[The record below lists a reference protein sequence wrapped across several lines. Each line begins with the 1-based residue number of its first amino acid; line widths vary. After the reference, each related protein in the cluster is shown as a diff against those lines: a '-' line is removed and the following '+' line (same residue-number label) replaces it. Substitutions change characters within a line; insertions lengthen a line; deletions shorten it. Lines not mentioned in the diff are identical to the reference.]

1 MPRLLHV
8 PAITMLR
15 TVSIVVTGVL
25 LLVSTSAFAA
35 SCSTRSGATRATLIE
50 LYTSEG
56 CSSCPPADRWLSG
69 FASKTGRQA
78 AQVIPLAFHVD
89 YWDSLGWRDR
99 FASPKFTARQDE
111 RVGNNRGSFAYTP
124 QILVNGRDSMAWRQ
138 ARAPGELI
146 PGATFAP
153 GADLVLQ
160 LDTQSDGKI
169 SVNLETKLL
178 QASDAGHAVAYLAL
192 FENGL
197 SSNVRAG
204 ENAGHQLRHDFVV
217 RDWIGPLPVGRV
229 GNTDRETIHR
239 VFTPSDVVIDHAGVA
254 AIVELADGMR
264 LLQAIAQPVCRA
276 ADPS

>member
-8 PAITMLR
+8 AAIKLLR
-15 TVSIVVTGVL
+15 TAAIVTGVL
-25 LLVSTSAFAA
+25 LLVNTSAFAA
-35 SCSTRSGATRATLIE
+35 SCSAHSGATRATLIE

-69 FASKTGRQA
+69 FAGKTDQQA

-99 FASPKFTARQDE
+99 FAAPKFTARQNE
-111 RVGNNRGSFAYTP
+111 RVSSNRGTFAYTP
-124 QILVNGRDSMAWRQ
+124 QILVNGRDSMDWLQ
-138 ARAPGELI
+138 ARAPGEI
-146 PGATFAP
+146 SSGATLAP

-160 LDTQSDGKI
+160 VGAQREGTIAVD
-169 SVNLETKLL
+169 LETKVLA
-178 QASDAGHAVAYLAL
+178 ASDAGHAVVYLAL

-217 RDWIGPLPVGRV
+217 RNWIGPLPLGHDGRI
-229 GNTDRETIHR
+229 GSGTTHH
-239 VFTPSDVVIDHAGVA
+239 VFAPSDVVIEHAGVA
-254 AIVELADGMR
+254 AIVELADGTR
-264 LLQAIAQPVCRA
+264 LLQAIAQPVCRT

>member
-8 PAITMLR
+8 AAIKLLR
-15 TVSIVVTGVL
+15 TAAIVTGVL
-25 LLVSTSAFAA
+25 LLVNTSAFAA
-35 SCSTRSGATRATLIE
+35 SCSAHSGATRATLIE

-69 FASKTGRQA
+69 FAGKTDQQA

-99 FASPKFTARQDE
+99 FAAPKFTARQTE
-111 RVGNNRGSFAYTP
+111 RVGSNRGTFAYTP
-124 QILVNGRDSMAWRQ
+124 QILVNGRDSMDWLQ
-138 ARAPGELI
+138 ARAPGEI
-146 PGATFAP
+146 SSGATLAP

-160 LDTQSDGKI
+160 VGAQREGTIAVD
-169 SVNLETKLL
+169 LETKVLA
-178 QASDAGHAVAYLAL
+178 ASDAGHAVVYLAL

-217 RDWIGPLPVGRV
+217 RNWIGPLPLGHDGRI
-229 GNTDRETIHR
+229 GSGTTHH
-239 VFTPSDVVIDHAGVA
+239 VFAPSDVVIEHAGVA
-254 AIVELADGMR
+254 AIVELADGTR
-264 LLQAIAQPVCRA
+264 LLQAIAQPVCRT

>member
-8 PAITMLR
+8 AAIKLLR
-15 TVSIVVTGVL
+15 TAAIVTGVL
-25 LLVSTSAFAA
+25 LLVNTSAFAA
-35 SCSTRSGATRATLIE
+35 SCSAHSGATRATLIE

-69 FASKTGRQA
+69 FAGKTDQQA

-99 FASPKFTARQDE
+99 FAAPKFAARQTE
-111 RVGNNRGSFAYTP
+111 RVGSNRGTFAYTP
-124 QILVNGRDSMAWRQ
+124 QILVNGRDSMDWLQ
-138 ARAPGELI
+138 ARAPGEI
-146 PGATFAP
+146 SSGATLAP

-160 LDTQSDGKI
+160 VGAQREGTIAVD
-169 SVNLETKLL
+169 LETKVLA
-178 QASDAGHAVAYLAL
+178 ASDAGHAVVYLAL

-217 RDWIGPLPVGRV
+217 RNWIGPLPLGRD
-229 GNTDRETIHR
+229 GRIGSETTHH
-239 VFTPSDVVIDHAGVA
+239 VFTPSDVVIEHAGVA
-254 AIVELADGMR
+254 AIVELADGTR

-276 ADPS
+276 ANPS